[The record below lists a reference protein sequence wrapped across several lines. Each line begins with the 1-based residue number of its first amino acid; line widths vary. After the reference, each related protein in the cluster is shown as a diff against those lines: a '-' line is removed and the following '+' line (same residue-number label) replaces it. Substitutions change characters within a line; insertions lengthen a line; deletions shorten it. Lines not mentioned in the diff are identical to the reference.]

1 MGFWY
6 DTKSKSKQTTEWKG
20 SLENEELFE
29 VISDKGLR
37 SKVYKELR
45 QLKKKEEGTK
55 NESQKHEK
63 SDHTTAK
70 SANYWKD
77 KG

>member
-45 QLKKKEEGTK
+45 QLKKKE
-55 NESQKHEK
+55 
-63 SDHTTAK
+63 
-70 SANYWKD
+70 D
-77 KG
+77 K